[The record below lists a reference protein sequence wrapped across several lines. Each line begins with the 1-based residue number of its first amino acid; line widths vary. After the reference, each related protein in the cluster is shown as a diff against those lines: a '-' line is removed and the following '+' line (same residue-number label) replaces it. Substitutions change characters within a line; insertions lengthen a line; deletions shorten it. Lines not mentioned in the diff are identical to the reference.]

1 MRLMEDVELPLP
13 TVARNSVPMP
23 PWANPSSS
31 YGSPSVIQP
40 ASNDRLPR
48 LIPRSEY
55 VSTATTLSVQP
66 EASALRE
73 RVTSAP
79 AQPVTIIALQ
89 AGSAVLA
96 RDYWVEGENIHCV
109 ASNGSEQ
116 QVPLGMVDLAQTVK
130 VNQERN
136 VEFAL
141 RSRGAVEQ

>member
-1 MRLMEDVELPLP
+1 
-13 TVARNSVPMP
+13 
-23 PWANPSSS
+23 
-31 YGSPSVIQP
+31 
-40 ASNDRLPR
+40 
-48 LIPRSEY
+48 
-55 VSTATTLSVQP
+55 
-66 EASALRE
+66 
-73 RVTSAP
+73 VTSAP

-96 RDYWVEGENIHCV
+96 REYWVEGANIHCI